1 MATTSTL
8 ADNYFELSGQVALVT
23 GASSGLGRHF
33 ATILAHAGC
42 TVVATARREERLQAL
57 RDKINQDTDI
67 AGSLH
72 PYTLDVTEP
81 DNINAVLQS
90 VATDLGPVAVLV
102 NNAGIGKTSFFLD
115 ADDKTTNE
123 VIETNQQAVWQV
135 AQRCAQQMVEHHV
148 TGSIINIA
156 SVLGLRVLTGAA
168 SYAVSKAAVIQMTK
182 VMALELA
189 RYNIRA
195 NAIAPGYFSTEMNSE
210 FLDSDAGQ
218 KILKRAPMRRHG
230 ELSELDGILLLL
242 ASTRSRYMTGT
253 VIPVDGGHTISSL

>member
-1 MATTSTL
+1 MSSTL
-8 ADNYFELSGQVALVT
+8 ADNYFELDNQVALVT

-33 ATILAHAGC
+33 ATILARAGC
-42 TVVATARREERLQAL
+42 QVVATARRAERLQAL
-57 RDKINQDTDI
+57 QDEIESDTEIN
-67 AGSLH
+67 GSLH
-72 PYTLDVTEP
+72 PYTLDVT
-81 DNINAVLQS
+81 DRNNIDSVLSAV
-90 VATDLGPVAVLV
+90 ADDLGPVSVLV

-115 ADDKTTNE
+115 ADDETTDQ

-135 AQRCAQQMVEHHV
+135 AQRCAQQMVEHQV
-148 TGSIINIA
+148 PGSIINIA

-195 NAIAPGYFSTEMNSE
+195 NAIAPGYFSTEMNSG
-210 FLDSDAGQ
+210 FLQSDAGE

-230 ELSELDGILLLL
+230 ELPELDGLLLLL
-242 ASTRSRYMTGT
+242 ASSRSRYMTGT
-253 VIPVDGGHTISSL
+253 VIPVDGGHAISSL